1 MARMSARF
9 IGLELGKSAKEV
21 YAILHQLGLVE
32 KDKYGDWIV
41 TVAGREVTGA
51 MSRGDY
57 SVPTF
62 DLDTIK
68 GLIKD

>member
-1 MARMSARF
+1 MTRMSARF

-21 YAILHQLGLVE
+21 YAILQQLGLVE

-41 TVAGREVTGA
+41 TVAGRELTGA

-62 DLDTIK
+62 DFDTIK
-68 GLIKD
+68 GLINN